1 MVKEVG
7 PSLEEYMNNEVVEED
22 NPFYIRRYNATEG
35 LKQEHD
41 YWLQNGNELRLSE
54 GYGASY
60 SNDDSADYFV
70 VAVKAGFTVDIALRS
85 SSMIYFNGF
94 EFSDSYDRVT
104 IGNDQFLR
112 FTMTGGGFLEIS
124 GVLDSIFGDVYA
136 NDFSILETQLSNDAM
151 TRLLL
156 EEPQVNDRVRFS
168 HNGYELYTA
177 HGIGT
182 GAIID
187 PYLGIILDGV
197 TRIGQ
202 DVVDDTG
209 HYQGVEDV
217 QSGMQPEGEDRPTR
231 DDVGTWELIHDR
243 YGHKWW
249 IVELNSPTDN
259 NTWAFYFDGALESA
273 FADKNDSLKA
283 LNQHYDATIR
293 FLESKEVVKY
303 DYELQDVG
311 IFSFFMIMGARWLG
325 MLL

>member
-35 LKQEHD
+35 LKHEHD
-41 YWLQNGNELRLSE
+41 YWLQNGNELRLHE
-54 GYGASY
+54 GYGANY
-60 SNDDSADYFV
+60 ANDDSADYFV

-85 SSMIYFNGF
+85 SAIGYFNKWD
-94 EFSDSYDRVT
+94 FSDNYDALR
-104 IGNDQFLR
+104 IGNDGFVR
-112 FTMTGGGFLEIS
+112 FTMTGGGFLEVS
-124 GVLDSIFGDVYA
+124 GGLDSIFGDVYA
-136 NDFSILETQLSNDAM
+136 NDFSILENQLSNDD
-151 TRLLL
+151 TKRVLL

-168 HNGYELYTA
+168 HNGYEIYTA

-182 GAIID
+182 GAVFD

-209 HYQGVEDV
+209 HYLGVEDV
-217 QSGMQPEGEDRPTR
+217 QSGIQPEGEDRPNR
-231 DDVGTWELIHDR
+231 DDIGTWELIHER

-249 IVELNSPTDN
+249 IVELNSPTEN
-259 NTWAFYFDGALESA
+259 KTWAFYFDGALESA
-273 FADKNDSLKA
+273 FADKNDALIA

-293 FLESKEVVKY
+293 YLESKKPIEQ
-303 DYELQDVG
+303 DYGFQDVG
-311 IFSFFMIMGARWLG
+311 IFTFFMIMGARWLG
-325 MLL
+325 ALL